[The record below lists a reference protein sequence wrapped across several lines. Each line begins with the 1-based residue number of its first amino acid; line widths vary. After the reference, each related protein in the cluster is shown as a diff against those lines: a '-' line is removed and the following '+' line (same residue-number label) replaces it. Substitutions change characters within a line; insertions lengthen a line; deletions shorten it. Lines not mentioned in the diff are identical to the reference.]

1 MNLTISV
8 LRRLNMLVKICIGSA
23 CHLKGSYD
31 IINYLKEHI
40 AEDNLE
46 EKITLKASFCLGK
59 CSEAVSV
66 QVNEDSI
73 QSVSPDLVESFYE
86 TLVKESL

>member
-31 IINYLKEHI
+31 IINYLKAHI

-46 EKITLKASFCLGK
+46 DQITLKASFCLGK
-59 CSEAVSV
+59 CSDAVSV
-66 QVNEDSI
+66 QVNEDPI
-73 QSVSPDLVESFYE
+73 ESVSPDSVEFFYNR
-86 TLVKESL
+86 LVKESL

>member
-1 MNLTISV
+1 
-8 LRRLNMLVKICIGSA
+8 MLVKICIGSA

-46 EKITLKASFCLGK
+46 EQITLKASFCLGK

-66 QVNEDSI
+66 QVNEHPI
-73 QSVSPDLVESFYE
+73 QSISPTSVASFYK
-86 TLVKESL
+86 TLVKESLQDEVY